1 MGSQESTESGGLRE
15 GGAEAFIVAS
25 VKDEMRPKLA
35 GSGPIPHAR
44 CQPWDPSPG
53 FHLRVQ

>member
-35 GSGPIPHAR
+35 GSAPTPQAMMPAVG
-44 CQPWDPSPG
+44 SKPG
-53 FHLRVQ
+53 GFT